1 MKLLDG
7 KALANDILDKLSLKV
22 KQLDTAPNLVVIQ
35 VGNDPASSVYVR
47 NKERTAKQVG
57 IKSETIKL
65 SKHITQD
72 ELLEIIDKYNHFAS
86 VNGILVQLPLP
97 EHIDEQVILEAI
109 SPVKDVDG
117 FHPLN
122 VGKLNIGQKQMI
134 PSTPAGI
141 MELLKANHIELEG
154 KHVVIIGRSN
164 IVGKPLAHLLL
175 EANATVT
182 VAHSRTKDLKHL
194 TKQADI
200 LVVAVGQ
207 PELITEDYVKDGT
220 VVIDVG
226 INRTESGLK
235 GDVDFNNVKS
245 KVAAITPVPGGV
257 GPMTIAM
264 LMNQTYQAYCTQ
276 NDILKIPEISGI
288 FIF

>member
-1 MKLLDG
+1 MELLDG
-7 KALANDILDKLSLKV
+7 KTLANDILDKLSLKV

-47 NKERTAKQVG
+47 NKERTAERVG
-57 IKSETIKL
+57 INSETVKL

-72 ELLEIIDKYNHFAS
+72 ELLEIIDKYNHFTD

-97 EHIDEQVILEAI
+97 KHIDEQVILEAI
-109 SPVKDVDG
+109 SPMKDVDG

-154 KHVVIIGRSN
+154 KHVVIVGRSN

-182 VAHSRTKDLKHL
+182 VAHSRTKNLKQL
-194 TKQADI
+194 TKMADI
-200 LVVAVGQ
+200 LVVAIGQ

-276 NDILKIPEISGI
+276 NDI
-288 FIF
+288 

>member
-1 MKLLDG
+1 MELLDG
-7 KALANDILDKLSLKV
+7 KTLANDILDKLSLKV

-35 VGNDPASSVYVR
+35 VGNDLASSVYVR
-47 NKERTAKQVG
+47 NKERTAERVG
-57 IKSETIKL
+57 INSETVKL

-72 ELLEIIDKYNHFAS
+72 ELLEIIDKYNHFKD

-97 EHIDEQVILEAI
+97 KHIDEQVILEAI
-109 SPVKDVDG
+109 SPMKDVDG

-154 KHVVIIGRSN
+154 KHVVIVGRSN

-182 VAHSRTKDLKHL
+182 IAHSRTKDLKQL
-194 TKQADI
+194 TKLADI

-207 PELITEDYVKDGT
+207 PELITKDYVKTGA

-276 NDILKIPEISGI
+276 NDI
-288 FIF
+288 

>member
-1 MKLLDG
+1 MELLDG
-7 KALANDILDKLSLKV
+7 KTLANDILDKLSLKV

-47 NKERTAKQVG
+47 NKERTAERVG
-57 IKSETIKL
+57 INSETVKL

-72 ELLEIIDKYNHFAS
+72 ELLEIIDKYNHFTS

-97 EHIDEQVILEAI
+97 KHIDEQVILEAI
-109 SPVKDVDG
+109 SPMKDVDG

-154 KHVVIIGRSN
+154 KHVVIVGRSN

-182 VAHSRTKDLKHL
+182 IAHSKTKDLKHL

-276 NDILKIPEISGI
+276 NDI
-288 FIF
+288 

>member
-1 MKLLDG
+1 MELLDG
-7 KALANDILDKLSLKV
+7 KALANDILYKLSLKV

-47 NKERTAKQVG
+47 NKERTAERVD
-57 IKSETIKL
+57 INSETVKL

-72 ELLEIIDKYNHFAS
+72 ELLEIIDKYNNDS
-86 VNGILVQLPLP
+86 LVNGILVQLPLP
-97 EHIDEQVILEAI
+97 KHIDEQVILEAI

-154 KHVVIIGRSN
+154 KHVVIVGRSN

-182 VAHSRTKDLKHL
+182 IAHSRTKDLKHL

-207 PELITEDYVKDGT
+207 PELITKDYVKTGA

-226 INRTESGLK
+226 INHTESGLK
-235 GDVDFNNVKS
+235 GDVNFNNVKS

-276 NDILKIPEISGI
+276 NDI
-288 FIF
+288 

>member
-1 MKLLDG
+1 MELLDG
-7 KALANDILDKLSLKV
+7 KTLANDILDKLSLKV
-22 KQLDTAPNLVVIQ
+22 KQLDTAPNLVVIH

-47 NKERTAKQVG
+47 NKERTAERVG
-57 IKSETIKL
+57 INSETVKL

-72 ELLEIIDKYNHFAS
+72 ELLEIIDKYNNDLL

-97 EHIDEQVILEAI
+97 KHIDEQVILEAI
-109 SPVKDVDG
+109 SPMKDVDG

-141 MELLKANHIELEG
+141 MELLKSNQIELEG
-154 KHVVIIGRSN
+154 KHVVIVGRSN

-182 VAHSRTKDLKHL
+182 IAHSRTKDLKHL

-200 LVVAVGQ
+200 LIVAVGQ
-207 PELITEDYVKDGT
+207 PELITKDYVKTGA

-235 GDVDFNNVKS
+235 GDVDFNSVKS

-264 LMNQTYQAYCTQ
+264 LMNQTYQAYRTQ
-276 NDILKIPEISGI
+276 NDI
-288 FIF
+288 

>member
-1 MKLLDG
+1 MELLDG
-7 KALANDILDKLSLKV
+7 KVLANDILDKLSLKV

-47 NKERTAKQVG
+47 NKERTAERVG
-57 IKSETIKL
+57 INSETVKL

-72 ELLEIIDKYNHFAS
+72 ELLEIIDKYNHFTS

-97 EHIDEQVILEAI
+97 KHIDEQMILEAI
-109 SPVKDVDG
+109 SPMKDVDG

-141 MELLKANHIELEG
+141 MELLKANHIEIEG
-154 KHVVIIGRSN
+154 KHVVIVGRSN
-164 IVGKPLAHLLL
+164 IVGKPMAHLLL
-175 EANATVT
+175 EENATVT
-182 VAHSRTKDLKHL
+182 VAHSRTTNLKQL
-194 TKQADI
+194 TQMADI
-200 LVVAVGQ
+200 LVVAIGQ
-207 PELITEDYVKDGT
+207 PELITKDYVKTGA
-220 VVIDVG
+220 VVIDAG

-235 GDVDFNNVKS
+235 GDVDFNSVKS

-276 NDILKIPEISGI
+276 NDI
-288 FIF
+288 

>member
-1 MKLLDG
+1 MELLDG

-22 KQLDTAPNLVVIQ
+22 KQLDTAPNLAVIQ

-47 NKERTAKQVG
+47 NKERTAERVG
-57 IKSETIKL
+57 INSETVKL

-72 ELLEIIDKYNHFAS
+72 ELLEIIDKYNNDS
-86 VNGILVQLPLP
+86 LVNGILVQLPLP
-97 EHIDEQVILEAI
+97 KHIDEQVILEAI
-109 SPVKDVDG
+109 SPMKDVDG

-122 VGKLNIGQKQMI
+122 VGKLNIGQKQKI

-154 KHVVIIGRSN
+154 KHVVIVGRSN

-182 VAHSRTKDLKHL
+182 IAHSKTKDLKHL

-264 LMNQTYQAYCTQ
+264 LMNQTYQAYRTQ
-276 NDILKIPEISGI
+276 NDI
-288 FIF
+288 

>member
-1 MKLLDG
+1 MELLDG
-7 KALANDILDKLSLKV
+7 KALANDILDELTVKV
-22 KQLDTAPNLVVIQ
+22 NNLDTAPNLVVIQ

-47 NKERTAKQVG
+47 NKERTAERVG

-65 SKHITQD
+65 DAYITQD
-72 ELLEIIDKYNHFAS
+72 ELLEIIDKYNHFTD

-97 EHIDEQVILEAI
+97 KHIDEQVILEAI
-109 SPVKDVDG
+109 SPMKDVDG

-154 KHVVIIGRSN
+154 KHVVIVGRSN

-182 VAHSRTKDLKHL
+182 IAHSRTKDLKHL
-194 TKQADI
+194 TKLADI

-207 PELITEDYVKDGT
+207 PELITKDYVKDGT

-276 NDILKIPEISGI
+276 NDI
-288 FIF
+288 

>member
-1 MKLLDG
+1 MELLDG
-7 KALANDILDKLSLKV
+7 KTLANDILDKLSLKV

-35 VGNDPASSVYVR
+35 VGNDLASSVYVR
-47 NKERTAKQVG
+47 NKERTAERVG
-57 IKSETIKL
+57 INSETVKL

-72 ELLEIIDKYNHFAS
+72 ELLEIIDKYNHFTD

-97 EHIDEQVILEAI
+97 KHIDEQVILEAI
-109 SPVKDVDG
+109 SPMKDVDG

-154 KHVVIIGRSN
+154 KHVVIVGRSN

-182 VAHSRTKDLKHL
+182 IVHSRTKNLKQL
-194 TKQADI
+194 TKLADI

-207 PELITEDYVKDGT
+207 PELITKDYVKDGT

-235 GDVDFNNVKS
+235 GDVDFNNVKL

-276 NDILKIPEISGI
+276 NDI
-288 FIF
+288 

>member
-1 MKLLDG
+1 MELLDG

-22 KQLDTAPNLVVIQ
+22 NNLDTAPNLVVIQ

-47 NKERTAKQVG
+47 NKERTAERVG
-57 IKSETIKL
+57 IKSETINV
-65 SKHITQD
+65 SEQVTQD
-72 ELLEIIDKYNHFAS
+72 QLLDLIGKYNNDAS

-97 EHIDEQVILEAI
+97 KHIDEQVILEAI
-109 SPVKDVDG
+109 NPVKDVDG

-154 KHVVIIGRSN
+154 KHVVIVGRSN

-182 VAHSRTKDLKHL
+182 IAHSRTKDLKHL
-194 TKQADI
+194 TKLADI
-200 LVVAVGQ
+200 LVVAAGQ

-235 GDVDFNNVKS
+235 GDVDFNSVKS

-257 GPMTIAM
+257 GPMTITM
-264 LMNQTYQAYCTQ
+264 LMNQTYQAYHTQ
-276 NDILKIPEISGI
+276 NDI
-288 FIF
+288 

>member
-1 MKLLDG
+1 MELLDG

-22 KQLDTAPNLVVIQ
+22 EQLDTAPNLVVIQ

-47 NKERTAKQVG
+47 NKERTAERVG
-57 IKSETIKL
+57 INSETVKL

-72 ELLEIIDKYNHFAS
+72 ELLEIIDKYNHFTD

-97 EHIDEQVILEAI
+97 KHIDEQVILEAI
-109 SPVKDVDG
+109 SPMKDVDG

-154 KHVVIIGRSN
+154 KHVVIVGRSN

-182 VAHSRTKDLKHL
+182 IAHSRTKDLKHL

-207 PELITEDYVKDGT
+207 PELITEDYVKTGA

-276 NDILKIPEISGI
+276 NDI
-288 FIF
+288 

>member
-1 MKLLDG
+1 MELLDG
-7 KALANDILDKLSLKV
+7 KTLANDILDKLSLKV

-47 NKERTAKQVG
+47 NKERTAERVG
-57 IKSETIKL
+57 INSETVKL

-72 ELLEIIDKYNHFAS
+72 ELLEIIDKYNHFTD

-97 EHIDEQVILEAI
+97 EHINEQTILEAI
-109 SPVKDVDG
+109 SPMKDVDG

-154 KHVVIIGRSN
+154 KHVVIVGRSN

-182 VAHSRTKDLKHL
+182 IAHSKTKDLKHL

-276 NDILKIPEISGI
+276 NYI
-288 FIF
+288 

>member
-1 MKLLDG
+1 MELLDG

-47 NKERTAKQVG
+47 NKERTAERVG
-57 IKSETIKL
+57 INSETVKL

-72 ELLEIIDKYNHFAS
+72 ELLEIIDKYNHFTS

-97 EHIDEQVILEAI
+97 KHIDEQVILEAI
-109 SPVKDVDG
+109 SPMKDVDG

-154 KHVVIIGRSN
+154 KHVVIVGRSN

-182 VAHSRTKDLKHL
+182 IAHSKTKDLKHL

-207 PELITEDYVKDGT
+207 PELITKDYVKTGA

-226 INRTESGLK
+226 INRIESGLK

-276 NDILKIPEISGI
+276 NDI
-288 FIF
+288 

>member
-1 MKLLDG
+1 MELLDG
-7 KALANDILDKLSLKV
+7 KTLANDILDKLSLKV

-47 NKERTAKQVG
+47 NKERTAERVG
-57 IKSETIKL
+57 INSETVKL

-72 ELLEIIDKYNHFAS
+72 ELLEIIDKYNHLTS

-97 EHIDEQVILEAI
+97 KHIDEQVILEAI
-109 SPVKDVDG
+109 SSMKDVDG

-141 MELLKANHIELEG
+141 MELLKANHIELDG
-154 KHVVIIGRSN
+154 KHVVIVGRSN

-182 VAHSRTKDLKHL
+182 VAHSRTKNLKQL
-194 TKQADI
+194 TQMADI

-207 PELITEDYVKDGT
+207 PELITKDYVKTGA

-276 NDILKIPEISGI
+276 NDI
-288 FIF
+288 

>member
-1 MKLLDG
+1 MELLDG
-7 KALANDILDKLSLKV
+7 KVLANDILDKLSLKV

-35 VGNDPASSVYVR
+35 VGNGPASSVYVR
-47 NKERTAKQVG
+47 NKERTAERVG
-57 IKSETIKL
+57 INSETVKL

-72 ELLEIIDKYNHFAS
+72 ELLEIIDKYNHFTD

-97 EHIDEQVILEAI
+97 KHIDEQVILEAI

-154 KHVVIIGRSN
+154 KHVVIVGRSN

-182 VAHSRTKDLKHL
+182 IVHSRTKNLKQL
-194 TKQADI
+194 TKLADI

-207 PELITEDYVKDGT
+207 PELITKDYVKTGA

-235 GDVDFNNVKS
+235 GDVDFNNVKL

-276 NDILKIPEISGI
+276 NDI
-288 FIF
+288 

>member
-1 MKLLDG
+1 MELLDG

-47 NKERTAKQVG
+47 NKERTAERVG
-57 IKSETIKL
+57 IKSETVKL

-72 ELLEIIDKYNHFAS
+72 ELLEIIDKYNHFTS

-97 EHIDEQVILEAI
+97 KHIDEQVILEAI
-109 SPVKDVDG
+109 SPMKDVDG

-122 VGKLNIGQKQMI
+122 VGKLNICQKQMI

-154 KHVVIIGRSN
+154 KHVVIVGRSN

-182 VAHSRTKDLKHL
+182 IAHSKTKDLKHL

-276 NDILKIPEISGI
+276 NDI
-288 FIF
+288 

>member
-1 MKLLDG
+1 MELLDG

-22 KQLDTAPNLVVIQ
+22 KQLDTVPNLVVIQ

-47 NKERTAKQVG
+47 NKERTAERVG
-57 IKSETIKL
+57 IKSETINV
-65 SKHITQD
+65 SEQVTQD
-72 ELLEIIDKYNHFAS
+72 QLLDLIGKYNNDVS

-97 EHIDEQVILEAI
+97 KHIDEQVILEAI
-109 SPVKDVDG
+109 SPMKDVDG

-141 MELLKANHIELEG
+141 MELLKANHIELES
-154 KHVVIIGRSN
+154 KHVVIVGRSN

-175 EANATVT
+175 EADATVT
-182 VAHSRTKDLKHL
+182 IVHSRTKNLKQL
-194 TKQADI
+194 TKLADI

-207 PELITEDYVKDGT
+207 PELITKDYVKTGA

-276 NDILKIPEISGI
+276 NDI
-288 FIF
+288 

>member
-7 KALANDILDKLSLKV
+7 KALANDILDKLALKV
-22 KQLDTAPNLVVIQ
+22 KQLDEAPHLVVIQ

-47 NKERTAKQVG
+47 NKERTAKRVG
-57 IKSETIKL
+57 INSETVKL

-72 ELLEIIDKYNHFAS
+72 ELLEIIDKYNHFTD

-97 EHIDEQVILEAI
+97 KHIDEQVILEAI
-109 SPVKDVDG
+109 SPVNDVDG

-141 MELLKANHIELEG
+141 MELLKANHIEIEG
-154 KHVVIIGRSN
+154 KHVVIVGRSN

-175 EANATVT
+175 EENATVT
-182 VAHSRTKDLKHL
+182 VAHSRTKDLKQL
-194 TKQADI
+194 TKLADI

-207 PELITEDYVKDGT
+207 PELITDDYVKAGAI
-220 VVIDVG
+220 VIDVG
-226 INRTESGLK
+226 INRTDTGLK
-235 GDVDFNNVKS
+235 GDVDFNSVKS

-276 NDILKIPEISGI
+276 NDI
-288 FIF
+288 

>member
-1 MKLLDG
+1 MELLDG

-22 KQLDTAPNLVVIQ
+22 NRLDAAPNLVVIQ

-47 NKERTAKQVG
+47 NKERTAERIG
-57 IKSETIKL
+57 INSETVKL

-72 ELLEIIDKYNHFAS
+72 ELLEIIDKYNHFTD

-97 EHIDEQVILEAI
+97 KHIDEQVILEAI
-109 SPVKDVDG
+109 SPMKDVDG

-154 KHVVIIGRSN
+154 KHVVIVGRSN

-182 VAHSRTKDLKHL
+182 ITHSRTKDLKHL
-194 TKQADI
+194 TKLADI

-207 PELITEDYVKDGT
+207 SEFITKDYVKTGA

-264 LMNQTYQAYCTQ
+264 LMNQTYQAYRTQ
-276 NDILKIPEISGI
+276 NDI
-288 FIF
+288 

>member
-1 MKLLDG
+1 MELLDG
-7 KALANDILDKLSLKV
+7 KTLANDILDKLSLKV

-47 NKERTAKQVG
+47 NKERTAERVG
-57 IKSETIKL
+57 IKSETVKL

-72 ELLEIIDKYNHFAS
+72 ELLEIIDKYNHFTD

-97 EHIDEQVILEAI
+97 KHIDEQVILEAI
-109 SPVKDVDG
+109 SPMKDVDG

-154 KHVVIIGRSN
+154 KHVVIVGRSN

-182 VAHSRTKDLKHL
+182 IAHSKTKDLKHL
-194 TKQADI
+194 TKLADI

-207 PELITEDYVKDGT
+207 PELITADYVKDGT

-235 GDVDFNNVKS
+235 GDVDFNSVKS

-276 NDILKIPEISGI
+276 NDI
-288 FIF
+288 

>member
-1 MKLLDG
+1 MELLDG
-7 KALANDILDKLSLKV
+7 KVLANDILDKLSLKV

-47 NKERTAKQVG
+47 NKERTAERVG
-57 IKSETIKL
+57 INSETVKL

-72 ELLEIIDKYNHFAS
+72 ELLEIIDTYNHFTS

-97 EHIDEQVILEAI
+97 KHIDEQVILEAI
-109 SPVKDVDG
+109 SPMKDVDG

-154 KHVVIIGRSN
+154 KHVVIVGRSN

-182 VAHSRTKDLKHL
+182 IAHSKTKDLKHL

-276 NDILKIPEISGI
+276 NDI
-288 FIF
+288 

>member
-1 MKLLDG
+1 MELLDG

-22 KQLDTAPNLVVIQ
+22 NSLDTAPNLVVIQ

-47 NKERTAKQVG
+47 NKERTAERVG
-57 IKSETIKL
+57 INSETVKL

-72 ELLEIIDKYNHFAS
+72 ELLEIIDKYNNDS
-86 VNGILVQLPLP
+86 LVNGILVQLPLP
-97 EHIDEQVILEAI
+97 KHIDEQVILEAI

-154 KHVVIIGRSN
+154 KHVVIVGRSN

-182 VAHSRTKDLKHL
+182 IAHSKTKDLKHL

-207 PELITEDYVKDGT
+207 SELITKDYVKTGA

-276 NDILKIPEISGI
+276 NDI
-288 FIF
+288 

>member
-7 KALANDILDKLSLKV
+7 KALANDILDELALNV
-22 KQLDTAPNLVVIQ
+22 KQLDTAPHLVVVQ
-35 VGNDPASSVYVR
+35 VGDDPASSVYVR

-57 IKSETIKL
+57 ITSETIKL

-72 ELLEIIDKYNHFAS
+72 ELLEIIDKYNNDTS

-109 SPVKDVDG
+109 SPAKDVDG

-141 MELLKANHIELEG
+141 VELLKANHIELEG
-154 KHVVIIGRSN
+154 KHVVIVGRSN

-182 VAHSRTKDLKHL
+182 IAHSRTKNLKQL
-194 TKQADI
+194 TQMADI

-207 PELITEDYVKDGT
+207 PELVTSDYVKTGA

-226 INRTESGLK
+226 INRTDTGLK
-235 GDVDFNNVKS
+235 GDVNFNDVKS

-276 NDILKIPEISGI
+276 NNI
-288 FIF
+288 

>member
-1 MKLLDG
+1 MELLDG
-7 KALANDILDKLSLKV
+7 KVLANDILDKLSLKV

-47 NKERTAKQVG
+47 NKERTAERVG
-57 IKSETIKL
+57 INSETVKL

-72 ELLEIIDKYNHFAS
+72 ELLEIIDKYNNDS
-86 VNGILVQLPLP
+86 LVNGILVQLPLP
-97 EHIDEQVILEAI
+97 KHIDEQVILEAI
-109 SPVKDVDG
+109 SPMKDVDG

-154 KHVVIIGRSN
+154 KHVVIVGRSN

-182 VAHSRTKDLKHL
+182 VAHSRTKNLKQL
-194 TKQADI
+194 TQMADI

-207 PELITEDYVKDGT
+207 PEFITKDYVKAGA

-276 NDILKIPEISGI
+276 NNI
-288 FIF
+288 

>member
-1 MKLLDG
+1 MELLDG
-7 KALANDILDKLSLKV
+7 KALANDILDELTVKV
-22 KQLDTAPNLVVIQ
+22 NNLDTAPNLVVIQ
-35 VGNDPASSVYVR
+35 VGDDPASSVYVR
-47 NKERTAKQVG
+47 NKERTAERVG
-57 IKSETIKL
+57 INSETVKL

-72 ELLEIIDKYNHFAS
+72 ELLEIIDKYNHFTS

-97 EHIDEQVILEAI
+97 KHIDEQVILEAI
-109 SPVKDVDG
+109 SPMKDVDG

-154 KHVVIIGRSN
+154 KHVVIVGRSN

-182 VAHSRTKDLKHL
+182 IAHSRTKNLKQL
-194 TKQADI
+194 TKMADI

-207 PELITEDYVKDGT
+207 PELITEDYVKDGA

-235 GDVDFNNVKS
+235 GDVDFNSVKS

-276 NDILKIPEISGI
+276 NDI
-288 FIF
+288 

>member
-1 MKLLDG
+1 MELLDG

-22 KQLDTAPNLVVIQ
+22 NRLDTAPNLVVIQ

-47 NKERTAKQVG
+47 NKERTAERVG
-57 IKSETIKL
+57 INSETVKL

-72 ELLEIIDKYNHFAS
+72 ELLEIIDKYNNDS
-86 VNGILVQLPLP
+86 LVNGILVQLPLP
-97 EHIDEQVILEAI
+97 KHIDEQVILEAI
-109 SPVKDVDG
+109 SPMKDVDG

-154 KHVVIIGRSN
+154 KHVVIVGRSN

-182 VAHSRTKDLKHL
+182 IVHSRTKNLKQL
-194 TKQADI
+194 TKLADI

-207 PELITEDYVKDGT
+207 PELITKDYVKTGA

-235 GDVDFNNVKS
+235 GDVDFNNVKL

-264 LMNQTYQAYCTQ
+264 LMNQTYQAYRTQ
-276 NDILKIPEISGI
+276 NDI
-288 FIF
+288 

>member
-1 MKLLDG
+1 MELLDG

-47 NKERTAKQVG
+47 NKERTAERVG
-57 IKSETIKL
+57 INSETVKL

-72 ELLEIIDKYNHFAS
+72 ELLEIIDKYNNDS
-86 VNGILVQLPLP
+86 LVNGILVQLPLP
-97 EHIDEQVILEAI
+97 KHIDEQVILEAI
-109 SPVKDVDG
+109 SPMKDVDG

-154 KHVVIIGRSN
+154 KHVVIVGRSN

-182 VAHSRTKDLKHL
+182 ITHSKTKDLKHL
-194 TKQADI
+194 TKLADI

-207 PELITEDYVKDGT
+207 PELITKDYVKTGA

-276 NDILKIPEISGI
+276 NDI
-288 FIF
+288 

>member
-1 MKLLDG
+1 MELLDG
-7 KALANDILDKLSLKV
+7 KTLANDILDKLSLKV

-47 NKERTAKQVG
+47 NKERTAERVG
-57 IKSETIKL
+57 INSETVKL

-72 ELLEIIDKYNHFAS
+72 ELLEIIDKYNHFTS

-97 EHIDEQVILEAI
+97 KHIDEQVILEAI
-109 SPVKDVDG
+109 SPMKDVDG

-154 KHVVIIGRSN
+154 KHVVIVGRSN

-175 EANATVT
+175 EENATVT
-182 VAHSRTKDLKHL
+182 VAHSRTKNLKQL
-194 TKQADI
+194 TQMADI

-207 PELITEDYVKDGT
+207 PELITKDYVKTGA

-235 GDVDFNNVKS
+235 GDVDFNRVKS

-264 LMNQTYQAYCTQ
+264 LMNQTYQAYRTQ
-276 NDILKIPEISGI
+276 NDI
-288 FIF
+288 

>member
-1 MKLLDG
+1 MELLDG
-7 KALANDILDKLSLKV
+7 KTLANDILDKLSLKV

-47 NKERTAKQVG
+47 NKERTAERVG
-57 IKSETIKL
+57 INSETVKL

-72 ELLEIIDKYNHFAS
+72 ELLEIIDKYNHFTD

-97 EHIDEQVILEAI
+97 KHIDEQVILEAI
-109 SPVKDVDG
+109 SPMKDVDG

-141 MELLKANHIELEG
+141 MELLKANHIGLEG
-154 KHVVIIGRSN
+154 KHVVIVGRSN

-182 VAHSRTKDLKHL
+182 IAHSRTKDLKHL

-207 PELITEDYVKDGT
+207 PELITKDYVKTGA

-264 LMNQTYQAYCTQ
+264 LMNQTYQVYCTQ
-276 NDILKIPEISGI
+276 NDI
-288 FIF
+288 

>member
-1 MKLLDG
+1 MELLDG

-22 KQLDTAPNLVVIQ
+22 NRLDAAPNLVVIQ

-47 NKERTAKQVG
+47 NKERTAERVG
-57 IKSETIKL
+57 INSETVKL

-72 ELLEIIDKYNHFAS
+72 ELLEIIDKYNHFTD

-97 EHIDEQVILEAI
+97 KHIDEQVILEAI
-109 SPVKDVDG
+109 SPMKDVDG

-154 KHVVIIGRSN
+154 KHVVIVGRSN

-182 VAHSRTKDLKHL
+182 ITHSRTKDLKHL
-194 TKQADI
+194 TKLADI

-207 PELITEDYVKDGT
+207 SEFITKDYVKTGA

-264 LMNQTYQAYCTQ
+264 LMNQTYQAYRTQ
-276 NDILKIPEISGI
+276 NDI
-288 FIF
+288 

>member
-1 MKLLDG
+1 MELLDG

-22 KQLDTAPNLVVIQ
+22 NRLDTAPNLVVIQ

-47 NKERTAKQVG
+47 NKERTAERVG
-57 IKSETIKL
+57 INSETVKL

-72 ELLEIIDKYNHFAS
+72 ELLEIIDKYNHFTD

-97 EHIDEQVILEAI
+97 KHIDEQVILEAI
-109 SPVKDVDG
+109 SPMKDVDG

-154 KHVVIIGRSN
+154 KHVVIVGRSN

-182 VAHSRTKDLKHL
+182 ITHSRTKDLKHL
-194 TKQADI
+194 TKLADI

-207 PELITEDYVKDGT
+207 SEFITKDYVKTGA
-220 VVIDVG
+220 VVIDAG

-264 LMNQTYQAYCTQ
+264 LMNQTYQAYRTQ
-276 NDILKIPEISGI
+276 NDI
-288 FIF
+288 

>member
-1 MKLLDG
+1 MELLDG

-47 NKERTAKQVG
+47 NKERTAERVG
-57 IKSETIKL
+57 INSETVKL

-72 ELLEIIDKYNHFAS
+72 ELLEIIDKYNHFTD

-97 EHIDEQVILEAI
+97 KHIDEQVILEAI
-109 SPVKDVDG
+109 SPMKDVDG

-141 MELLKANHIELEG
+141 MELLKANHIEIEG
-154 KHVVIIGRSN
+154 KHVVIVGRSN

-182 VAHSRTKDLKHL
+182 VAHSRTKNLKRL
-194 TKQADI
+194 TQMADI

-207 PELITEDYVKDGT
+207 PELITEDYVKTGA

-235 GDVDFNNVKS
+235 GDVDFNSVKS

-276 NDILKIPEISGI
+276 NDI
-288 FIF
+288 

>member
-1 MKLLDG
+1 MELLDG
-7 KALANDILDKLSLKV
+7 KVLANDILDKLSLKV

-47 NKERTAKQVG
+47 NKERTAERVG
-57 IKSETIKL
+57 INSETVKL

-72 ELLEIIDKYNHFAS
+72 ELLEIIDKYNHFTS

-97 EHIDEQVILEAI
+97 KHIDEQVILEAI
-109 SPVKDVDG
+109 SPMKDVDG

-141 MELLKANHIELEG
+141 MELLKANHIELKG
-154 KHVVIIGRSN
+154 KHVVIVGRSN

-182 VAHSRTKDLKHL
+182 IAHSKTKDLKHL

-264 LMNQTYQAYCTQ
+264 LMNQTYQAYRTQ
-276 NDILKIPEISGI
+276 NDI
-288 FIF
+288 

>member
-1 MKLLDG
+1 MELLDG
-7 KALANDILDKLSLKV
+7 KTLANDILDKLSLKV

-47 NKERTAKQVG
+47 NKERTAERVG
-57 IKSETIKL
+57 INSETVKL

-72 ELLEIIDKYNHFAS
+72 ELLGIIDKYNHFTD

-97 EHIDEQVILEAI
+97 KHIDEQTILEAI
-109 SPVKDVDG
+109 SPMKDVDG

-154 KHVVIIGRSN
+154 KHVVIVGRSN

-182 VAHSRTKDLKHL
+182 IAHSKTKDLKHL

-276 NDILKIPEISGI
+276 NDI
-288 FIF
+288 

>member
-1 MKLLDG
+1 MELLDG
-7 KALANDILDKLSLKV
+7 KALANDILDELTVKV
-22 KQLDTAPNLVVIQ
+22 NNLDTAPNLVVIQ

-47 NKERTAKQVG
+47 NKERTAERVG
-57 IKSETIKL
+57 IKSETVKL

-72 ELLEIIDKYNHFAS
+72 ELLEIIDKYNHFTG

-97 EHIDEQVILEAI
+97 KHIDEQVILEAI

-154 KHVVIIGRSN
+154 KHVVIVGRSN

-182 VAHSRTKDLKHL
+182 IVHSRTKDLKHL
-194 TKQADI
+194 TKLADI

-235 GDVDFNNVKS
+235 GDVDFNSVKS

-276 NDILKIPEISGI
+276 NDI
-288 FIF
+288 

>member
-1 MKLLDG
+1 MELLDG
-7 KALANDILDKLSLKV
+7 KALANDILDELALNV
-22 KQLDTAPNLVVIQ
+22 KQLDTAPHLVVIQ
-35 VGNDPASSVYVR
+35 VGDDPASSVYVR
-47 NKERTAKQVG
+47 NKERTAKRVG
-57 IKSETIKL
+57 ITSETIKL

-72 ELLEIIDKYNHFAS
+72 ELLEVIDKYNNDTS

-109 SPVKDVDG
+109 SPMKDVDG

-141 MELLKANHIELEG
+141 IELLKANRIKLEG

-182 VAHSRTKDLKHL
+182 IAHSRTKDLKQL
-194 TKQADI
+194 TKLADI

-207 PELITEDYVKDGT
+207 PELITSDYVKTG
-220 VVIDVG
+220 VVVVDVG
-226 INRTESGLK
+226 INRTGTGLK
-235 GDVDFNNVKS
+235 GDVNFNDVKS

-264 LMNQTYQAYCTQ
+264 LMNQTYQAYRTQ
-276 NDILKIPEISGI
+276 NNI
-288 FIF
+288 

>member
-1 MKLLDG
+1 MELLDG

-47 NKERTAKQVG
+47 NKERTAERVG
-57 IKSETIKL
+57 INSETVKL

-72 ELLEIIDKYNHFAS
+72 ELLEIIDKYNNDS
-86 VNGILVQLPLP
+86 LVNGILVQLPLP
-97 EHIDEQVILEAI
+97 KHIDEQVILEAI
-109 SPVKDVDG
+109 SPMKDVDG

-154 KHVVIIGRSN
+154 KHVVIVGRSN

-182 VAHSRTKDLKHL
+182 IAHSRTKNLKHL
-194 TKQADI
+194 TKLADI

-276 NDILKIPEISGI
+276 NDI
-288 FIF
+288 

>member
-1 MKLLDG
+1 MELLDG

-22 KQLDTAPNLVVIQ
+22 NRLDAAPNLVVIQ

-47 NKERTAKQVG
+47 NKERTAERVG
-57 IKSETIKL
+57 INSETVKL

-72 ELLEIIDKYNHFAS
+72 ELLEIIDKYNHFTD

-97 EHIDEQVILEAI
+97 KHIDEQVILEAI
-109 SPVKDVDG
+109 SPMKDVDG

-154 KHVVIIGRSN
+154 KHVVIVGRSN

-182 VAHSRTKDLKHL
+182 ITHSRTKDLKHL
-194 TKQADI
+194 TKLADI

-207 PELITEDYVKDGT
+207 SEFITKDYVKTGA
-220 VVIDVG
+220 VVIDAG

-264 LMNQTYQAYCTQ
+264 LMNQTYQAYRTQ
-276 NDILKIPEISGI
+276 NDI
-288 FIF
+288 